1 MMPTIMQEKS
11 NSIPSQNLPQTR
23 LRYNP
28 ASSALACLRLAVV
41 QWIERVPPK
50 R

>member
-1 MMPTIMQEKS
+1 MGGLSWNLTHSP
-11 NSIPSQNLPQTR
+11 NLPQTR
-23 LRYNP
+23 LSYNP
-28 ASSALACLRLAVV
+28 ASSVIACLRLAVV